1 MQAQQ
6 QQADASNVKQS
17 DCPQRTKSFIIIVLV
32 TLLISFLGPF
42 AMISAIL
49 FTVSIAYSEL
59 ISIGNNSYK
68 LNNLKYFQ
76 LLSYILFVTSIVFCI
91 GQIFHRHTSVPRI
104 HSFVVR
110 SLFRYYLLVCMTFY
124 IIFLV
129 LFVLS
134 LVKKNLRRQFLSCG
148 YMHISNMLML
158 GTFYIISRNV
168 LRGYI
173 WQLIPIILVIINDT
187 CAYVFG
193 RCFGK
198 HSLIQLSKKKTIEG
212 FIGALFMTLL
222 TSLILPSFLAAYPT
236 LTCPVKLFNR
246 DFKYIPYL
254 AVDTDCKKD
263 PVFNKSVKLPLLKI
277 YLTPF
282 SIHCFFFGLFTSIIG
297 PFGGF
302 LASGFKRAYGIKDF
316 GTSIP
321 GHGGVLDRFDVL
333 IFVSLFVSVYTSTFV
348 KPVELSHVM
357 NLIEQLSDD
366 DKLILAHWIKKL

>member
-1 MQAQQ
+1 
-6 QQADASNVKQS
+6 
-17 DCPQRTKSFIIIVLV
+17 
-32 TLLISFLGPF
+32 
-42 AMISAIL
+42 
-49 FTVSIAYSEL
+49 
-59 ISIGNNSYK
+59 
-68 LNNLKYFQ
+68 
-76 LLSYILFVTSIVFCI
+76 
-91 GQIFHRHTSVPRI
+91 
-104 HSFVVR
+104 
-110 SLFRYYLLVCMTFY
+110 
-124 IIFLV
+124 
-129 LFVLS
+129 
-134 LVKKNLRRQFLSCG
+134 
-148 YMHISNMLML
+148 
-158 GTFYIISRNV
+158 
-168 LRGYI
+168 
-173 WQLIPIILVIINDT
+173 
-187 CAYVFG
+187 
-193 RCFGK
+193 
-198 HSLIQLSKKKTIEG
+198 
-212 FIGALFMTLL
+212 MTLL

-254 AVDTDCKKD
+254 AVDTNCKKD

-366 DKLILAHWIKKL
+366 DKLILAHWMRKL